1 MDSGGHGGQ
10 GVFYFLSAS
19 ISISLKEFCKIVT
32 NYFVNYILL
41 FYICSRNNKI
51 TFLQILII
59 MATTIEELTALR
71 EKMAVAG
78 LSTAEIDAKIET
90 LKGEIAIENDY
101 PSILESVQGLIEP
114 LVSNWPYKN
123 KNLTFRFDNKGL
135 SLAFSELDGDNKIFY
150 QREDV
155 PEVQFRQERDTS
167 RYRVNGAGPLN
178 KKEMART
185 VVEQYVRVHA
195 SDDEMTVKRALMGL
209 DVNITKFIRTKEE
222 YDQEKMK
229 SRDKNF
235 GIRAVPVTWDKGI
248 LYVSTQWSVDR
259 SDELMEKVNAQPW
272 GIKIEKIQ

>member
-1 MDSGGHGGQ
+1 
-10 GVFYFLSAS
+10 
-19 ISISLKEFCKIVT
+19 
-32 NYFVNYILL
+32 
-41 FYICSRNNKI
+41 
-51 TFLQILII
+51 
-59 MATTIEELTALR
+59 MATTLEELTALR
-71 EKMAVAG
+71 EQMAVAG
-78 LSTAEIDAKIET
+78 LSTAEIDAKIEI
-90 LKGEIAIENDY
+90 LKGEMAIENDY
-101 PSILESVQGLIEP
+101 PSILESVQELIEP
-114 LVSNWPYKN
+114 VVSKWPYKN

-185 VVEQYVRVHA
+185 VVELYVRGHDA
-195 SDDEMTVKRALMGL
+195 DDEMAVKRALMGL
-209 DVNITKFIRTKEE
+209 DVNISKFIRTKEE
-222 YDQEKMK
+222 FELDKMK
-229 SRDKNF
+229 SRDKTI
-235 GIRAVPVTWDKGI
+235 GSRAVPVTWDKGI

>member
-1 MDSGGHGGQ
+1 MTKT
-10 GVFYFLSAS
+10 L
-19 ISISLKEFCKIVT
+19 
-32 NYFVNYILL
+32 
-41 FYICSRNNKI
+41 
-51 TFLQILII
+51 
-59 MATTIEELTALR
+59 EELTALR
-71 EKMAVAG
+71 EQMAVAG

-90 LKGEIAIENDY
+90 LKGEMAIENDY
-101 PSILESVQGLIEP
+101 PSILESVQELIEP
-114 LVSNWPYKN
+114 VVSKWPYKN
-123 KNLTFRFDNKGL
+123 KNLTFRFDNKRL
-135 SLAFSELDGDNKIFY
+135 SLAFSELDGDNKVFY

-185 VVEQYVRVHA
+185 VVELYVRDHA
-195 SDDEMTVKRALMGL
+195 ADDEMTVKRALMSL
-209 DVNITKFIRTKEE
+209 DVNITKFIRTKE
-222 YDQEKMK
+222 DDLEKMK

-235 GIRAVPVTWDKGI
+235 GIRAVPVTWGKGI

>member
-1 MDSGGHGGQ
+1 
-10 GVFYFLSAS
+10 
-19 ISISLKEFCKIVT
+19 
-32 NYFVNYILL
+32 
-41 FYICSRNNKI
+41 
-51 TFLQILII
+51 
-59 MATTIEELTALR
+59 MATTLEELTALR
-71 EKMAVAG
+71 EKMAAAG

-90 LKGEIAIENDY
+90 MKGEMAIENDY
-101 PSILESVQGLIEP
+101 PSILESVRELIEP
-114 LVSNWPYKN
+114 VVSNWPYKN

-135 SLAFSELDGDNKIFY
+135 SLAISELDGDNKIFY

-167 RYRVNGAGPLN
+167 HYRVNGAGPLN

-209 DVNITKFIRTKEE
+209 DVHITKFIRTKEE

-229 SRDKNF
+229 SRDKNI
-235 GIRAVPVTWDKGI
+235 GNRAVPVTWDKGI

>member
-1 MDSGGHGGQ
+1 
-10 GVFYFLSAS
+10 
-19 ISISLKEFCKIVT
+19 
-32 NYFVNYILL
+32 
-41 FYICSRNNKI
+41 
-51 TFLQILII
+51 
-59 MATTIEELTALR
+59 MATTLEELTALR
-71 EKMAVAG
+71 EQMAVAG

-90 LKGEIAIENDY
+90 LKGEMAIENDY
-101 PSILESVQGLIEP
+101 PSILESVQELIEP
-114 LVSNWPYKN
+114 VVSKWPYKN

-135 SLAFSELDGDNKIFY
+135 SLAFSELDGDNKVFY

-155 PEVQFRQERDTS
+155 PEVQFRQVRDTS

-185 VVEQYVRVHA
+185 VVELYVRDHA
-195 SDDEMTVKRALMGL
+195 ADDEMTVKRALMGL

-222 YDQEKMK
+222 YDLEKKK

-235 GIRAVPVTWDKGI
+235 GIRAVPVTWGKGI

>member
-1 MDSGGHGGQ
+1 MTT
-10 GVFYFLSAS
+10 
-19 ISISLKEFCKIVT
+19 I
-32 NYFVNYILL
+32 
-41 FYICSRNNKI
+41 
-51 TFLQILII
+51 LQILKI
-59 MATTIEELTALR
+59 MATTLEELTALR
-71 EKMAVAG
+71 EQMVAAG

-90 LKGEIAIENDY
+90 LKGEMAIENDY
-101 PSILESVQGLIEP
+101 PSILESVLEFIEP
-114 LVSNWPYKN
+114 VVSKWPYKN

-135 SLAFSELDGDNKIFY
+135 SFAFSELDGDKKSFY

-185 VVEQYVRVHA
+185 VVEQYVREHA
-195 SDDEMTVKRALMGL
+195 ADDEMSVKRALMGL
-209 DVNITKFIRTKEE
+209 DVNISKFIRTKEE
-222 YDQEKMK
+222 FELDKMK
-229 SRDKNF
+229 SRDKTI
-235 GIRAVPVTWDKGI
+235 GSRAVPVIWDKGI

>member
-1 MDSGGHGGQ
+1 
-10 GVFYFLSAS
+10 
-19 ISISLKEFCKIVT
+19 
-32 NYFVNYILL
+32 
-41 FYICSRNNKI
+41 
-51 TFLQILII
+51 
-59 MATTIEELTALR
+59 MATTLEELTALR
-71 EKMAVAG
+71 EQMAVAG

-90 LKGEIAIENDY
+90 LKGEMAIENDY
-101 PSILESVQGLIEP
+101 PSILESVQELIEP
-114 LVSNWPYKN
+114 VVSKWPYKN

-135 SLAFSELDGDNKIFY
+135 SLAFSELDGDNKVFY

-185 VVEQYVRVHA
+185 VVEQYVREHA
-195 SDDEMTVKRALMGL
+195 ADDEMSVKRALMGL
-209 DVNITKFIRTKEE
+209 DVNISKFIRTKEE
-222 YDQEKMK
+222 FKLDKMK
-229 SRDKNF
+229 SRDKTI
-235 GIRAVPVTWDKGI
+235 GSRAVPVTWDKGI

>member
-1 MDSGGHGGQ
+1 
-10 GVFYFLSAS
+10 
-19 ISISLKEFCKIVT
+19 
-32 NYFVNYILL
+32 
-41 FYICSRNNKI
+41 
-51 TFLQILII
+51 
-59 MATTIEELTALR
+59 MATMLEKMTDLR
-71 EKMAVAG
+71 EQMAVAG

-90 LKGEIAIENDY
+90 LKGEMAIENDY
-101 PSILESVQGLIEP
+101 PSILESVLEFIEP
-114 LVSNWPYKN
+114 VVSKWPYKN

-135 SLAFSELDGDNKIFY
+135 SFAFSELDGDKKSFY

-167 RYRVNGAGPLN
+167 RYRVNGSGPLN

-185 VVEQYVRVHA
+185 VVELYVHEHA
-195 SDDEMTVKRALMGL
+195 ADDEMTVKRALMGL

-222 YDQEKMK
+222 YDLEKMK

-235 GIRAVPVTWDKGI
+235 GIRAVPVTWGKGI

-272 GIKIEKIQ
+272 GIMIEKIQ

>member
-1 MDSGGHGGQ
+1 MD
-10 GVFYFLSAS
+10 
-19 ISISLKEFCKIVT
+19 
-32 NYFVNYILL
+32 
-41 FYICSRNNKI
+41 
-51 TFLQILII
+51 
-59 MATTIEELTALR
+59 TTLEELTALR

-101 PSILESVQGLIEP
+101 PSILESVQRFIEP
-114 LVSNWPYKN
+114 LANNWPYKT

-155 PEVQFRQERDTS
+155 PEVHFRQERDTS

-185 VVEQYVRVHA
+185 VVELYVREHA
-195 SDDEMTVKRALMGL
+195 ADDEMTVKRALMGL

-235 GIRAVPVTWDKGI
+235 GIRAVPVTWAKGI

-272 GIKIEKIQ
+272 GINIEKIQ